1 MASKKRKFRFPWTV
15 VWGLAFLAVTC
26 AGLWFSDI
34 TRVQIIRVD
43 AKELADQSRIR
54 RILEKI
60 DGEPALRVRPRD
72 IERLV
77 DQNPQVM
84 VSSFYRNAFGRA
96 RLKVAYRQP
105 VATYG
110 DHQEVDENGEIFAS
124 LPGTPPNLAIM
135 ANVQVMTAYL
145 TICDPSPLRI
155 AARLAKKLQVF
166 VPELAGNIAFDSR
179 GGISFKS
186 GDLLVEFGDGGRLQD
201 KVDLLR
207 KALDQHPELLE
218 HKARLNLVDPDNP
231 MQGE

>member
-1 MASKKRKFRFPWTV
+1 MGSKKRKFRFPWTFF
-15 VWGLAFLAVTC
+15 WGLAFLAVTG
-26 AGLWFSDI
+26 AGLWLSDI
-34 TRVQIIRVD
+34 TRIQIVRVD
-43 AKELADQSRIR
+43 AKELADQPRIE

-60 DGEPALRVRPRD
+60 EGKPALRVRPHE
-72 IERLV
+72 IESFV
-77 DQNPQVM
+77 DRNPQVRM
-84 VSSFYRNAFGRA
+84 STFYRNAFGRA
-96 RLKVAYRQP
+96 RLKVDYRQP

-110 DHQEVDENGEIFAS
+110 ASQEVDEDGEIFAS
-124 LPGTPPNLAIM
+124 LPGTPPNLAIQ

-155 AARLAKKLQVF
+155 AARLAKKLQVL
-166 VPELAGNIAFDSR
+166 VPELAGNIAFDAR
-179 GGISFKS
+179 GGISFNS